1 LDHAQPLDK
10 VGHHCKPLRS
20 LLDGQ
25 RDYFSLFEDPNAK
38 MKDENKQTVFVG
50 GFQTGSGVIMKEKAN
65 QKKARLTKEK
75 LVNHLVEQK

>member
-1 LDHAQPLDK
+1 M
-10 VGHHCKPLRS
+10 
-20 LLDGQ
+20 
-25 RDYFSLFEDPNAK
+25 FEDPNAI
-38 MKDENKQTVFVG
+38 KDEKQTEPKFVG